1 MDGIYAFIVAIL
13 ALVVSFLWGKTKGKA
28 DEKEKHASDQKTID
42 LQKTVTPIVAE
53 TVRKE
58 TEANKDYEHTLKA
71 IDEAKRTN
79 DMDAMQKIAEEQAR
93 KALSMGA
100 KEAK

>member
-1 MDGIYAFIVAIL
+1 MIKALAGIL
-13 ALVVSFLWGKTKGKA
+13 ALLVAFLWGVATSDKKKK
-28 DEKEKHASDQKTID
+28 DKHASDQKIID
-42 LQKTVTPIVAE
+42 VQKAVTPIVAE
-53 TVRKE
+53 VVKKE

-71 IDEAKRTN
+71 IDDAKRTN

>member
-13 ALVVSFLWGKTKGKA
+13 ALFVSFLWGKTRGKN

-53 TVRKE
+53 VVKKE
-58 TEANKDYEHTLKA
+58 TQATSDYEHTLKA
-71 IDEAKRTN
+71 IDDAKRTN